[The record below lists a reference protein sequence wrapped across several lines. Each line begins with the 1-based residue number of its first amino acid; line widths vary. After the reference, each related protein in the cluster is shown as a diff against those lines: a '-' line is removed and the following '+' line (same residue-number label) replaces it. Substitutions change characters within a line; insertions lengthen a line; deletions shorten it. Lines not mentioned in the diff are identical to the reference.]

1 MTERLIDLLE
11 SNFTMAEVKLVNEK
25 LKDYLDSRGA
35 TPLDTRVV
43 DDFKKKMSEGT
54 IPQIVK
60 NIKQSEQLVAEI
72 RFSPTA
78 TSRQKTKRD

>member
-1 MTERLIDLLE
+1 MTGRLTVLLKP
-11 SNFTMAEVKLVNEK
+11 NFTTVEVILVNEK

-35 TPLDTRVV
+35 TPLDASVV

-60 NIKQSEQLVAEI
+60 NIKQSEQLVAEM

-78 TSRQKTKRD
+78 TSKQKTKRD

>member
-1 MTERLIDLLE
+1 MTERLTDLLKP
-11 SNFTMAEVKLVNEK
+11 NFTTVEVILVNEK

-35 TPLDTRVV
+35 TPLDASVV

-60 NIKQSEQLVAEI
+60 NIKQSEQLVAEM

-78 TSRQKTKRD
+78 TSKQKTKRD

>member
-1 MTERLIDLLE
+1 MTGRLTDLPKP
-11 SNFTMAEVKLVNEK
+11 NFTTAELILMNEK

-35 TPLDTRVV
+35 TPLDASVV

-60 NIKQSEQLVAEI
+60 NIKQSEQLVAEM

-78 TSRQKTKRD
+78 TSKQKTKRG